1 MKWEI
6 VKVPEWSEEGVVRT
20 RFYLDRFNLLFD
32 VKETTNGF
40 GYRMYVEMKDCT
52 KLLTCNAVPK
62 SKTIFLWD
70 IEECLDIFRAGYNL
84 AMDPQDY
91 LRCVSVNKVDFIV
104 ARLMEIV
111 EDWK

>member
-62 SKTIFLWD
+62 SKTIFSWNID
-70 IEECLDIFRAGYNL
+70 ECLDIFRAGYNL

-91 LRCVSVNKVDFIV
+91 LRCVSANKVDFIV